1 MVQRRYFDVKVHQY
15 VFAKVST
22 GKKKLKMNGFEALT
36 HLAVRF
42 SIPVQGEKQKGIIN
56 VLGEC

>member
-1 MVQRRYFDVKVHQY
+1 MVQRRYFDVKAHSY

-22 GKKKLKMNGFEALT
+22 GKKLKMNDFEALT

-42 SIPVQGEKQKGIIN
+42 SIPV
-56 VLGEC
+56 